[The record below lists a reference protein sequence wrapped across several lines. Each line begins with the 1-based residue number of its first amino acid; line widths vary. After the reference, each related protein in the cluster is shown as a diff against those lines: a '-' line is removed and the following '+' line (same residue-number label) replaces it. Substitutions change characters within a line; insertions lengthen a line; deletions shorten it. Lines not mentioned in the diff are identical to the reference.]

1 MIFSLPCCI
10 SLTRPF
16 LSPLLPYY
24 FSFNKPSFSIP
35 DFIGS
40 PAPEGVADSD
50 PVDFVFVGFNQAQV
64 LETLNGLQSSKN
76 YTDADVLPYTDV
88 LSNAVLGIYAEKFWN

>member
-1 MIFSLPCCI
+1 MVRLLPCCI
-10 SLTRPF
+10 PLTHSFSPSLPDH
-16 LSPLLPYY
+16 
-24 FSFNKPSFSIP
+24 KPSFSIP

-64 LETLNGLQSSKN
+64 LETLNGLQSAKN

>member
-1 MIFSLPCCI
+1 MTRSLPRCIRLTCSFSSLSSRFSLP
-10 SLTRPF
+10 S
-16 LSPLLPYY
+16 
-24 FSFNKPSFSIP
+24 NKPSFSIP

-64 LETLNGLQSSKN
+64 LETLNGLQSTKN